1 MLDVKS
7 NFGVAGGRG
16 CRSTAFSKTKGVDEL
31 FEGLQR
37 ENGCANR
44 DELLTRCGERLYY
57 TVYRKRARGSASFG
71 VDVVFLRNR
80 KWASTGRLGP
90 NRRLSFCVLVLPD
103 CTDVVTKA
111 EVD

>member
-1 MLDVKS
+1 MLDVES

-16 CRSTAFSKTKGVDEL
+16 LRSTAFSKTKGVDEL

-57 TVYRKRARGSASFG
+57 AVYRRRARGSASFG
-71 VDVVFLRNR
+71 VEVVFLRNR
-80 KWASTGRLGP
+80 RWASTGRLGP
-90 NRRLSFCVLVLPD
+90 NRKLSFCVLVLPD
-103 CTDVVTKA
+103 YTDVVMKA

>member
-1 MLDVKS
+1 MLDVES

-71 VDVVFLRNR
+71 VGAIFARNR
-80 KWASTGRLGP
+80 KKGVDGAFGSEP
-90 NRRLSFCVLVLPD
+90 EAVLLDGDAPEGYRA
-103 CTDVVTKA
+103 CLKS
-111 EVD
+111 